1 MGNNLLS
8 KIIITRVVKYF
19 VKPPGQY
26 KKLLPSWLLVK
37 IVRILIHLA
46 KIPKPIVKIGL
57 FFMFEEFANIVNKQI
72 ALKKIKFS

>member
-8 KIIITRVVKYF
+8 KIIIARVVKYF

-37 IVRILIHLA
+37 IVRICYSVEITEFYCHQ
-46 KIPKPIVKIGL
+46 L
-57 FFMFEEFANIVNKQI
+57 FAEISWNQLFH
-72 ALKKIKFS
+72 